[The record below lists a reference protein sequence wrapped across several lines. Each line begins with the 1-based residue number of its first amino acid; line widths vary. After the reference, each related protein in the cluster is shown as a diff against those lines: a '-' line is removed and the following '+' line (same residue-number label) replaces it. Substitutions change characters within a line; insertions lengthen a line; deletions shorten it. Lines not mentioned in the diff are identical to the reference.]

1 MGKVGEK
8 KITHQHEQQQS
19 PLKTNGLLE
28 GVSVGTDIL
37 EEIWEDNLSVH
48 ILFFFFF
55 QMLITFN
62 PVFPLPEIYP
72 KDKL

>member
-19 PLKTNGLLE
+19 PLTTNGLLE

-37 EEIWEDNLSVH
+37 EEIWEDNLSVR
-48 ILFFFFF
+48 ILFFF
-55 QMLITFN
+55 QVLITFN